1 MNSNEDM
8 NSAKIID
15 KQDKIKF
22 LQKLIAFLEI
32 KTNTAIDVE
41 PSKIVSGL
49 ETGLDPK
56 PSYSPYSSL
65 ISNLGSTVLVAT
77 SNVTSL
83 LKHPICEAP
92 IDIHEGIKPDDEEK
106 ALQVHL
112 KPDAIECPSTAFT
125 SINANNVSPPA
136 TANST
141 EAFEDVKQAFL
152 PHSPKHSQEQ
162 KIGNKLMNDDVDEEL
177 PDFEEWLEK
186 IGETIEM

>member
-49 ETGLDPK
+49 ETGKTLYLLQV
-56 PSYSPYSSL
+56 YS
-65 ISNLGSTVLVAT
+65 VVAT

-125 SINANNVSPPA
+125 SINVNNVSPPA

-162 KIGNKLMNDDVDEEL
+162 KIDNKLMNDDVDEKL

-186 IGETIEM
+186 IGETKEM